1 MTCENENCGGCGESC
16 DTTEA
21 SCGGCGSCSCGDVV
35 EDYAAAFASSVSPLM
50 MDYQRDLFS
59 NPALTEKVL
68 SQEFSIEDLRSEPE
82 VVKFFENVHVA
93 LGWDREQSN
102 SVATSLLHRL
112 HVAIQVKTEF

>member
-21 SCGGCGSCSCGDVV
+21 SCGGCGSCSCGNAVT
-35 EDYAAAFASSVSPLM
+35 DYSTTFANSVSPLM

-68 SQEFSIEDLRSEPE
+68 SQEFSVEDLRSEPE
-82 VVKFFENVHVA
+82 VVKFFENVHVT
-93 LGWDREQSN
+93 LVWDREQSD